1 MTNIVCAPTA
11 QLLYQALLLCGSF
24 LGLLSTAQAVT
35 LSPTPPA
42 INAQAYGLQDFHS
55 GQTLMSKNLDR
66 QVEPAS
72 LTKLMTAYLVFEAL
86 QQQRLQLTDK
96 ARISE
101 KAWKMRGSRMYLEV
115 GKEVTIENLLKGMI
129 IQSGNDASV
138 ALAEYLAGSE
148 VKFADMMNRKAVELG
163 LTQTHYVNSTG
174 MPDPQHYS
182 TVADLLRLT
191 RSLIERFPT
200 QYQLYSEQSFTYN
213 NITQYNRNLLLKRD
227 KHVDGVKTG
236 FTTAAGHCLIASAK
250 HGAMRLISV
259 VMNTSSEAMRASE
272 SQKILDYGFRFFET
286 YRLYKAEVP
295 LNTERVWQGK
305 RDSVQLGLNTP
316 LYVTIPKGQY
326 EQLNAAVHLDKR
338 IVAPVKLGEVHGRLK
353 ISLNNEELVE
363 RDLVALHAIE
373 QGNSWQRFVDYLRLQ
388 FQ

>member
-1 MTNIVCAPTA
+1 MTNTVCTTIVRLFH
-11 QLLYQALLLCGSF
+11 QGLLLCGSV
-24 LGLLSTAQAVT
+24 LGLLPTAQAVT
-35 LSPTPPA
+35 LLPTPPA
-42 INAQAYGLQDFHS
+42 VNAQAYGLQDFHS
-55 GQTLMSKNLDR
+55 GQILMSKNLDK

-86 QQQRLQLTDK
+86 QQQRLRLTDT

-115 GKEVTIENLLKGMI
+115 GETVTIENLLKGMI

-138 ALAEYLAGSE
+138 ALAEHLAGSE
-148 VKFADMMNRKAVELG
+148 VKFADMMNRKAAELG
-163 LTQTHYVNSTG
+163 LTHTHYINSTG

-182 TVADLLRLT
+182 TAADLLRLT
-191 RSLIERFPT
+191 RALIQEFPT
-200 QYQLYSEQSFTYN
+200 QYTLYSEQSFTYN
-213 NITQYNRNLLLKRD
+213 DITQHNRNLLLKRD

-236 FTTAAGHCLIASAK
+236 YTSAAGHCLIASAK

-259 VMNTSSEAMRASE
+259 VMNTNSEAMRASE
-272 SQKILDYGFRFFET
+272 SQKMLDYGFRFFET

-295 LNTERVWQGK
+295 LNTERVWQGN
-305 RDSVQLGLNTP
+305 RDAVQLGLNTP

-326 EQLNAAVHLDKR
+326 QQLNAVVHLDKR
-338 IVAPVKLGEVHGRLK
+338 IVAPVKLGDVHGKLK
-353 ISLNNEELVE
+353 ISLNDEELVE
-363 RDLVALHAIE
+363 RDLIALHAIE
-373 QGNSWQRFVDYLRLQ
+373 PGNSWQRFVDYLRLQ